1 MCYKGFLVFSAL
13 ADLSIQILVQIPL
26 YYNTFRHHISLC
38 YFYHTLIHFAS
49 INLFFIVA
57 FYNIIGFLL
66 SLVGSWKIFCKILP
80 LRILYGRGT
89 VAIFRSPMFSDR
101 LSCLDR

>member
-26 YYNTFRHHISLC
+26 YYNTFRDII
-38 YFYHTLIHFAS
+38 YRYVIFYHTLIHFAS

-57 FYNIIGFLL
+57 FYIIIGFLL
-66 SLVGSWKIFCKILP
+66 SFL
-80 LRILYGRGT
+80 
-89 VAIFRSPMFSDR
+89 
-101 LSCLDR
+101 